1 MTRGA
6 IFVRRGRR
14 CIWGFAAIV
23 AGIFILLSLILPS
36 QFWWFLIAV
45 CLIAVGIWYLRCC

>member
-14 CIWGFAAIV
+14 SIWGFVAIV

-36 QFWWFLIAV
+36 EFWWFLIAV
-45 CLIAVGIWYLRCC
+45 SLIAVGIWYLRCC